1 MDDDIR
7 TLEKMRD
14 DLLRQVS
21 ALDFAIRTLR
31 HIRADLMPTD
41 HAPDPMP
48 TDHAPDP
55 MPLDLVLPRRLP
67 RWKKAT
73 TLTDEQLAAVPD
85 YNPERGGIRIDD

>member
-1 MDDDIR
+1 MDSDIQ

-21 ALDFAIRTLR
+21 ALELSIRTLR
-31 HIRADLMPTD
+31 HIRADLT
-41 HAPDPMP
+41 P

-55 MPLDLVLPRRLP
+55 MPLDLVLPQRRP
-67 RWKKAT
+67 RRKKAT

-85 YNPERGGIRIDD
+85 YNPGRGGIRIDD

>member
-1 MDDDIR
+1 MDNEIQ

-21 ALDFAIRTLR
+21 ALDLSIRTLR

-48 TDHAPDP
+48 LD
-55 MPLDLVLPRRLP
+55 LDLVLPQRWSRR
-67 RWKKAT
+67 KKAT
-73 TLTDEQLAAVPD
+73 TLTDDQLAAIPD
-85 YNPERGGIRIDD
+85 YNPGRGGIRIDD

>member
-1 MDDDIR
+1 MDNEIQ

-21 ALDFAIRTLR
+21 ALELSIRTLR
-31 HIRADLMPTD
+31 HIRADLTLTDQAPTD
-41 HAPDPMP
+41 P
-48 TDHAPDP
+48 
-55 MPLDLVLPRRLP
+55 VLPRRRP

-85 YNPERGGIRIDD
+85 YNPGRGGIRIDD

>member
-1 MDDDIR
+1 MDNEIQ

-21 ALDFAIRTLR
+21 AIDFAIRTLR
-31 HIRADLMPTD
+31 QIRADLMPTD

-48 TDHAPDP
+48 LD
-55 MPLDLVLPRRLP
+55 LDLVLPQRRP
-67 RWKKAT
+67 RRKKAT

-85 YNPERGGIRIDD
+85 YNPGRGGIRIDD

>member
-1 MDDDIR
+1 MDGDIQ

-31 HIRADLMPTD
+31 HIRADLTLTDQAPTD
-41 HAPDPMP
+41 P
-48 TDHAPDP
+48 
-55 MPLDLVLPRRLP
+55 VLPQRRT
-67 RWKKAT
+67 RRKKAT

-85 YNPERGGIRIDD
+85 YNPGRGGIRIDD